1 MHYGCLLLRRHA
13 GCGLV
18 CDEARQGYRRVHE
31 AGDIVGSKSLLPAP
45 HILSPQ
51 RKKHTKKATTKE
63 AATEEVVRDPTAVEG
78 ASSGAGGG
86 AGAGAGAGAAAM
98 PNTAT

>member
-1 MHYGCLLLRRHA
+1 MDLFVTRLGKAIVEFTKQVTLWDLRHFFQLLTSYLF
-13 GCGLV
+13 
-18 CDEARQGYRRVHE
+18 
-31 AGDIVGSKSLLPAP
+31 
-45 HILSPQ
+45 Q
-51 RKKHTKKATTKE
+51 RKKHTKKATTKA

-98 PNTAT
+98 PSTAT